1 MKILEIRTLR
11 GPNYWSGY
19 WKRLII
25 MRLDLEDYEEKP
37 TNKIKGFYERMREV
51 MPSLEKHGCSY
62 KEEGGFYKRV
72 EEGTWAGHV
81 IEHFALELQTIA
93 GMDVG
98 YGRTRETGER
108 GIYNVVFA
116 YFEEEVGRYAARA
129 AVRLFLE
136 LAEGKSIEEI
146 KQTLADEVQEMRVI
160 REQVRFGPSTGSI
173 IEEAES
179 RDIPFIRLNEQSLV
193 QLGYGIHQQRIQ
205 ATVTNRTNM
214 ISVDIASN
222 KAATKKLLGEMG
234 VPVPKGFRIRD
245 EDEVKGTVES
255 IGFPVVIKPLDG
267 NHGRGATVGIEN
279 LEEARAAFH
288 VAQEQSKSKWV
299 IIEKMIAGEDFR
311 ALIVN
316 NQLVAIAER
325 TPAHV
330 IGDGEST
337 IEQLIERVNEDPRR
351 GYGHEKVLTQIEVDR
366 STEKLLKAKNY
377 TLQTVLPKD
386 ERLILKTTA
395 NISTGGTA
403 IDRTD
408 EAHPE
413 NVFLFERIA
422 KIIGL
427 DVIGVDIIAPNIT
440 EPLRENGGGI
450 IEVNAAPGFR
460 MHLAPS
466 DGIGRNVAEHVV
478 NMLFPPGRPYRIPI
492 FAITGTNG
500 KTTTT
505 RFIAHILRGSGCVV
519 GFTTTDGTYIQNNQ
533 ITAGDNTGPV
543 SAQLVLKDPSVQ
555 VAVLETARGGIIRS
569 GLGYDHCDVA
579 VVLNVAADHLG
590 MKDVNTLEDLAR
602 VKAVVPRSV
611 SPKGFAVLNAEDEL
625 VYAMRKR
632 VDGTVVLFSMDEN
645 NENIRRHARRGGISC
660 VYENGYITLLKGK
673 WKVRV
678 ERAINVPLTHGGRAE
693 FMIQNVLAATLACF
707 VHGVSLEDIRV
718 GLTTFTPSTAQTP
731 GRMNFVEVKDFT
743 VLMDFAHNPAGF
755 VGLQN
760 FINKLPYERRTGV
773 LSGVGDRRDEDL
785 REMGRLCAETFDK
798 LIIRRGDYLRGRTQE
813 EVFSLLR
820 EGIEE
825 SGRKLGFEIIHES
838 KDAIFRALD
847 DAEKGELVVILA
859 DTVSKDINYVNQ
871 YREQIAQQ

>member
-37 TNKIKGFYERMREV
+37 TDKIEDFYERMREV

-72 EEGTWAGHV
+72 KEGTWAGHV

-136 LAEGKSIEEI
+136 LAEGKSVEEI

-193 QLGYGIHQQRIQ
+193 QLGYGINQQRIQ

-245 EDEVKGTVES
+245 EDEVKSTVES

-279 LEEARAAFH
+279 LEDARAAFH

-311 ALIVN
+311 ALVVN

-330 IGDGEST
+330 IGDGSST

-351 GYGHEKVLTQIEVDR
+351 GYGHEKVLTQIEVDH

-466 DGIGRNVAEHVV
+466 EGIGRNVAEHVV
-478 NMLFPPGRPYRIPI
+478 NMLFPPGKPYRIPI

-590 MKDVNTLEDLAR
+590 LKDVNTLEDLAR

-731 GRMNFVEVKDFT
+731 GRMNFVEIKDFT

-825 SGRKLGFEIIHES
+825 SGRQLDFEIIHES